1 MHLKMLS
8 AEVSI
13 ETVSV
18 DPDPVGAFLP
28 GSTLF
33 VQEASAFQE
42 MTCRLI
48 ASCLIALYL
57 NSRSYIYM
65 FKASL

>member
-13 ETVSV
+13 ETDSA

-42 MTCRLI
+42 MTCRDN
-48 ASCLIALYL
+48 ALCV
-57 NSRSYIYM
+57 
-65 FKASL
+65 